1 MVIFLK
7 LAEQQSNYL
16 QNPINTVKKFFTY
29 ENKLLIVLFLVFGLV
44 FMDKMSFT
52 FLLPFIA
59 DDLGFSNTQNGTVI
73 GIIALFFGVS
83 TLIFSSISDLMG
95 SKKKMM
101 ILFIILF
108 SLATLAV
115 GFIKDYNSML
125 VIRAIMG
132 ITEGPVVPLVLA
144 TVLAISTQSRR
155 GFNMGLI
162 KGAGPLMSS
171 VFAPM
176 ILIPIAIHYDW
187 KIGFYTLAI
196 PGFILAA
203 ILWFTL
209 EEPEFEDEKK
219 ASLTELKQVF
229 MNRNIILCLLISIF
243 FMVNLIA
250 FVGFAPL
257 YWANFR
263 EIPQSSIS
271 ILLTAFGVGSFI
283 WFFVVPTISDRMGR
297 KPTLIFFA
305 LASIGLPIFM
315 ATTNFGVAP
324 NVIFLLLLTFSVGYM
339 PLFDAVIPSES
350 VPHRYAA
357 TVMAATVLTGEV
369 IGGTLGP
376 IICGIMADQYDLRA
390 PFVVGAIA
398 AFIAFLLSLGI
409 KETIQDKKTPG
420 DLANAH

>member
-1 MVIFLK
+1 M
-7 LAEQQSNYL
+7 
-16 QNPINTVKKFFTY
+16 KKIFTY
-29 ENKLLIVLFLVFGLV
+29 ENRLLIILFLVFGLV

-59 DDLGFSNTQNGTVI
+59 EDLGFSNTQNGTVI
-73 GIIALFFGVS
+73 GIIALFFGLS
-83 TLIFSSISDLMG
+83 TLIFSSISDLIG
-95 SKKKMM
+95 SKKKML
-101 ILFIILF
+101 ILFVVLF

-115 GFIKDYNSML
+115 GWIADYNSML
-125 VIRAIMG
+125 VIRALMG

-144 TVLAISTQSRR
+144 IVLAVSTESRR

-187 KIGFYTLAI
+187 RIGFYTLAI

-209 EEPEFEDEKK
+209 KEPEFEDEEK
-219 ASLTELKQVF
+219 SSFVELRQVF
-229 MNRNIILCLLISIF
+229 LNRNIILCLLISIF

-257 YWANFR
+257 YWANFQ
-263 EIPQSSIS
+263 EIPQASIS
-271 ILLTAFGVGSFI
+271 ILLTAFGIGSFI
-283 WFFVVPTISDRMGR
+283 WFFLIPSLSDRFGR
-297 KPTLIFFA
+297 KPTLVFFA
-305 LASIGLPIFM
+305 LVSVGLPIYM
-315 ATTNFGVAP
+315 ATTNMGLVP
-324 NVIFLLLLTFSVGYM
+324 TVISLLILTCSVGYM

-357 TVMAATVLTGEV
+357 TVMAGTVLTGEV

-398 AFIAFLLSLGI
+398 ALIAFLLSLGI
-409 KETIQDKKTPG
+409 KETKPRT
-420 DLANAH
+420 

>member
-1 MVIFLK
+1 ML
-7 LAEQQSNYL
+7 
-16 QNPINTVKKFFTY
+16 
-29 ENKLLIVLFLVFGLV
+29 VLFVV
-44 FMDKMSFT
+44 
-52 FLLPFIA
+52 
-59 DDLGFSNTQNGTVI
+59 
-73 GIIALFFGVS
+73 
-83 TLIFSSISDLMG
+83 
-95 SKKKMM
+95 
-101 ILFIILF
+101 LF
-108 SLATLAV
+108 SVATLAV
-115 GFIKDYNSML
+115 GLIRDYNSML

-132 ITEGPVVPLVLA
+132 ITEGPVVPMVLA
-144 TVLAISTQSRR
+144 TVLAISTESRR
-155 GFNMGLI
+155 GFNMGLV

-176 ILIPIAIHYDW
+176 ILIPIAIHYSW
-187 KIGFYTLAI
+187 KTGFYTLAI

-203 ILWFTL
+203 ILWFTMK
-209 EEPEFEDEKK
+209 EPEFEDKEK
-219 ASLTELKQVF
+219 ASFSELKQVF
-229 MNRNIILCLLISIF
+229 QNRNVILCLLISIF

-271 ILLTAFGVGSFI
+271 ILLTAFGIGSFV
-283 WFFVVPTISDRMGR
+283 WFFVIPAISDRIGR
-297 KPTLIFFA
+297 RPTLIFFA

-315 ATTNFGVAP
+315 ATTNMGLVP
-324 NVIFLLLLTFSVGYM
+324 TIVGLLLLTCAAGYM
-339 PLFDAVIPSES
+339 TMFDAVIPAES

-357 TVMAATVLTGEV
+357 TVMAGTVLTGEV

-409 KETIQDKKTPG
+409 KETNPGSGSLFKSKT
-420 DLANAH
+420 